1 MLCCWRAPQPSES
14 PESDLA
20 SPAGQPAQVR
30 DPPLERKRGTSF
42 VVARC
47 ETAENKMSVPQVR
60 MRSSRLIRSRPA
72 VITAT
77 CQMTA
82 ADSRIDTE
90 HRSRLSSI
98 GKCRSMN
105 ATGSMHG
112 FATRGA
118 SRWPRRSPALPAG
131 QGAVCDASGAG
142 SATPGAAVTWEVPT
156 PDTVRPLRPRRRG
169 AVHRISPGDDDL
181 SADCRIVGAQ
191 RRGHVRRTVDQSGLG
206 SIAADLWRR
215 RQGIVNPRQ
224 IVERGPLAPTAWTLQ
239 RKFAAL
245 GIARREGGNRAK
257 AVTVRCSRRGREKLS
272 PRGRGHAPSSIHPEQ
287 ENPRPRA
294 SARRRP
300 LRAVARRRPAD
311 PRWNRV
317 SPHRSTC
324 HGRG

>member
-1 MLCCWRAPQPSES
+1 
-14 PESDLA
+14 
-20 SPAGQPAQVR
+20 
-30 DPPLERKRGTSF
+30 
-42 VVARC
+42 
-47 ETAENKMSVPQVR
+47 MSAPQVR

-142 SATPGAAVTWEVPT
+142 SATPGAAVTWEVPM

-169 AVHRISPGDDDL
+169 AVHRISPADDDL
-181 SADCRIVGAQ
+181 SADCRFVGAQ
-191 RRGHVRRTVDQSGLG
+191 LRGHVGQAVDQGGLG

-215 RQGIVNPRQ
+215 REGIDNPRQ

-239 RKFAAL
+239 RMFAAL
-245 GIARREGGNRAK
+245 GIARREGGDRAK
-257 AVTVRCSRRGREKLS
+257 AVAVRCSRRGREKLP
-272 PRGRGHAPSSIHPEQ
+272 PRSRGNASSSVYVESS
-287 ENPRPRA
+287 NSR
-294 SARRRP
+294 SGGSSRRRA
-300 LRAVARRRPAD
+300 LRTVACRCASDTRRR
-311 PRWNRV
+311 RV
-317 SPHRSTC
+317 HPHCPPC